1 MAAWLHGGPGGAE
14 TPLFRLYNRELE
26 QTFVVVYWDQR
37 GAGRSFDQAA
47 DPSRLTIDRHLAD
60 LDRVVTYVCA
70 ELGVD
75 RVALL
80 GHSWGSALGLLYA
93 QRHPDK
99 VAAFVGVNQLVDET
113 ARQQSQLDF
122 ALSRA
127 REEGDERAVE
137 QINGIGN
144 PPFTAEQELAA
155 QNWVDRYGGLFHNRP
170 SFLGAV
176 VSATLRGYV
185 RPWEIPAFIRANNLS
200 LQAMMEELAALDLHE
215 TVPAVDVP
223 VLFALGRHDRQVD
236 SRLAAEYF
244 RLLDAP
250 GKGLVWFEGSA
261 HNVPFEEPARF
272 NQVVREFL
280 LRPHGGQP

>member
-1 MAAWLHGGPGGAE
+1 
-14 TPLFRLYNRELE
+14 
-26 QTFVVVYWDQR
+26 
-37 GAGRSFDQAA
+37 
-47 DPSRLTIDRHLAD
+47 
-60 LDRVVTYVCA
+60 
-70 ELGVD
+70 
-75 RVALL
+75 
-80 GHSWGSALGLLYA
+80 
-93 QRHPDK
+93 
-99 VAAFVGVNQLVDET
+99 
-113 ARQQSQLDF
+113 
-122 ALSRA
+122 
-127 REEGDERAVE
+127 
-137 QINGIGN
+137 
-144 PPFTAEQELAA
+144 
-155 QNWVDRYGGLFHNRP
+155 
-170 SFLGAV
+170 
-176 VSATLRGYV
+176 V

-272 NQVVREFL
+272 NQVVRELL